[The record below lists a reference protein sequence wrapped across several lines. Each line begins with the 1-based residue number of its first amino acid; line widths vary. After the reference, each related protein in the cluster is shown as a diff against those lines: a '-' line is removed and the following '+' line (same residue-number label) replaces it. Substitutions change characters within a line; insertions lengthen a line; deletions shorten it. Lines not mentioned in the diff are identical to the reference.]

1 MLLAVAA
8 VMMLL
13 HGALS
18 LSERRG
24 AFVSAVTHELRTPLT
39 TFRMYT
45 EMLADG
51 IVADEEKR
59 ASYLATL
66 HREAERLSHLV
77 ENVLAYA
84 RLERGSAKGRIET
97 VNLAALI
104 GRVQDRLRERA
115 EQGNMRFVVEADE
128 KQLNWLVRVD
138 TSVVE
143 QILFNLVDNACK
155 YAATASD
162 RTIHLQTASAGKIV
176 LLSVRDHGPGIAPH
190 AA

>member
-59 ASYLATL
+59 ANYLATL
-66 HREAERLSHLV
+66 RREAERLSHLV

-84 RLERGSAKGRIET
+84 RLERGSARSRVESFTVQELIERVKGR
-97 VNLAALI
+97 LA
-104 GRVQDRLRERA
+104 ERA
-115 EQGNMRFVVEADE
+115 EQAEMNFSVKAKESELRTTVRADA
-128 KQLNWLVRVD
+128 
-138 TSVVE
+138 TAIE
-143 QILFNLVDNACK
+143 QILFNLIDNAC
-155 YAATASD
+155 
-162 RTIHLQTASAGKIV
+162 
-176 LLSVRDHGPGIAPH
+176 
-190 AA
+190 